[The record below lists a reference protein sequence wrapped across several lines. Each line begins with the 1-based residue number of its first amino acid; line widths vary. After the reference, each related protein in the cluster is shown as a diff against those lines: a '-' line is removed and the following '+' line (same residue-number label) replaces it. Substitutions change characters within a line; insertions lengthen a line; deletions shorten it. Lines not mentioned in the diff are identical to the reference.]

1 MGIAHQSSDPLLINL
16 YVSKDARHWSS
27 IHDGMTIKRL
37 SQVSHGCPADVH
49 VSNMCHSFKRSFS
62 NYVTCYKRMIY
73 TYIYIYMYMFW
84 ITFENNSWRLI
95 SFLLYVFLCN
105 VISKRNRN
113 APWILHQGRT
123 PNESQGE
130 PLQRFHVGMCASDRS
145 DSWAK
150 VMSCLPWLAGCC
162 FWFKIMLDN

>member
-1 MGIAHQSSDPLLINL
+1 MFAHHGKTVWLNKSILWTSLMAGYGRIYKPTYNWGGHFVVNIYIIIMGIAHQSSDPLLINL

-73 TYIYIYMYMFW
+73 TYIYVYVLNYFW
-84 ITFENNSWRLI
+84 EQFMETHI
-95 SFLLYVFLCN
+95 
-105 VISKRNRN
+105 
-113 APWILHQGRT
+113 ILT
-123 PNESQGE
+123 VCI
-130 PLQRFHVGMCASDRS
+130 FM
-145 DSWAK
+145 
-150 VMSCLPWLAGCC
+150 
-162 FWFKIMLDN
+162 